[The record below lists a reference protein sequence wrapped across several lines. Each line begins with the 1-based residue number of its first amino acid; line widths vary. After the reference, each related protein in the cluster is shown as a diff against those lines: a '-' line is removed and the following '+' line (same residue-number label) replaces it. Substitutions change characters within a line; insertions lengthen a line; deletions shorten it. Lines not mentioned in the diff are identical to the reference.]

1 MRSSKLFYLLLILAS
16 ILIVLFSARR
26 SLSHLVEAE
35 TVARTNA
42 LDAVPA
48 IVKVRSDYT
57 FTLSSEEGGRVARSS
72 LKLGALI
79 DKGELVLEIDPADL
93 LISASI
99 LQSDISN
106 LTARINLKSAREDA
120 LQKQQ
125 EDLENYERLYAA
137 GNYPELEIERKRR
150 AFTVFKERQELNR
163 LDKVQQL
170 KNLQNRLEL
179 IDRRIEKTKVYA
191 PTSGIVTSIYAYPG
205 ELISGGYPLAEVF
218 TQAVVVEAKVNEENF
233 SGITTGQAVN
243 VRLLTYGNKIFTGTI
258 SQVLPTADKEKQQY
272 TVLIKLDIDPK
283 LLIPGLSGEASII
296 RRKVANALVI
306 PSRALMGNFVF
317 KIINNKAILTPVE
330 IGVRGLNHVEIK
342 DGLSDGDV
350 IITDDMG
357 SLKDGD
363 LIRIKNK

>member
-1 MRSSKLFYLLLILAS
+1 MRSSKLFYLLLILTG

-35 TVARTNA
+35 TVTRTNA

-48 IVKVRSDYT
+48 IVQVRSDYT

-79 DKGELVLEIDPADL
+79 DKGALVLEIDPSDL
-93 LISASI
+93 LITASI

-106 LTARINLKSAREDA
+106 LTARMGLKSALQSA

-125 EDLENYERLYAA
+125 EDLKNYERLYAA
-137 GNYPELEIERKRR
+137 GNYPELEIKRKRR
-150 AFTVFKERQELNR
+150 AYKVFEEGQELDR
-163 LDKVQQL
+163 LVKGQTLQG
-170 KNLQNRLEL
+170 LQNKLQL
-179 IDRRIEKTKVYA
+179 IDRRIEKTRVYA
-191 PTSGIVTSIYAYPG
+191 PTSGIVTTIYAYPG
-205 ELISGGYPLAEVF
+205 ELINAGHPLAEVF
-218 TQAVVVEAKVNEENF
+218 SQAVVVEAKVNEENF

-243 VRLLTYGNKIFTGTI
+243 VRLLTYGDQLFSGEIT
-258 SQVLPTADKEKQQY
+258 QVLPTADEAKQQY

-306 PSRALMGNFVF
+306 PSRALLGDYVF
-317 KIINNKAILTPVE
+317 KVISNKAILTPVK

-342 DGLSDGDV
+342 DGLNDGDV
-350 IITDDMG
+350 IITDDME